1 LSTSRSS
8 PTPESKP
15 YHHRHLRQ
23 TVIESALAEIEAVGP
38 TRLSMR
44 EIARRAGVSHAA
56 PAHHFGD
63 KQGIFTAIAT
73 EGYDLLRSYTDPHLG
88 APNALLNGGLA
99 YIGFA
104 FRHRAHFE
112 VMFRPDL
119 YDAEDPGLQRARIQ
133 SFESLYRA
141 VEQGLGTEQ
150 PDRVMGTAIAAWSA
164 VHGFAALALSG
175 NFPPHLTENP
185 DSLASQ
191 VVDGLVALGAITRDQ
206 ASSGLP
212 RMESF
217 GIDLN
222 S

>member
-1 LSTSRSS
+1 MPRAE
-8 PTPESKP
+8 PEPKP
-15 YHHRHLRQ
+15 YHHRRLREA
-23 TVIESALAEIEAVGP
+23 VIEAALAEIEAVGP

-63 KQGIFTAIAT
+63 KRGIFTAIAT
-73 EGYDLLRSYTDPHLG
+73 EGFELLRGFTEPWLEQ
-88 APNALLNGGLA
+88 PNALVNGGLA

-104 FRHRAHFE
+104 IGHRAYFE

-119 YDAEDPGLQRARIQ
+119 YDTEDVTLQTARIE
-133 SFESLYRA
+133 SFDVLYKS
-141 VEQGLGTEQ
+141 VELGLDTDD

-175 NFPPHLTENP
+175 NFPPELTRDIDTFARGVAE
-185 DSLASQ
+185 
-191 VVDGLVALGAITRDQ
+191 GLIAVGDITRKQ
-206 ASSGLP
+206 AASGLP
-212 RMESF
+212 LMESF
-217 GIDLN
+217 GIDI